1 MRAWLSL
8 LSRNSSAAA
17 SSGCNSTDMNDLTD
31 RLKAALV
38 TYPDWPKPGVTF
50 ADLSPVYADPQLRS
64 DLTRHFVEIA
74 ASNEIHTIAAIES
87 RGYLLGMSL
96 ADELN
101 LPFIQIRKSG
111 KLPGDCFKVAY
122 SLEYGTAEIEV
133 QCSAFNKGA
142 RVMIV
147 DDVLATGGTMK
158 AATELI
164 EQAGAVVLSVAVIA
178 EIAFLNGRANIHD
191 VEVSSLLNL

>member
-1 MRAWLSL
+1 MSDLSE
-8 LSRNSSAAA
+8 
-17 SSGCNSTDMNDLTD
+17 
-31 RLKAALV
+31 RLKSALV

-50 ADLSPVYADPQLRS
+50 ADLSPVYASPHLRAE
-64 DLTRHFVEIA
+64 LTHHFVKIAMGDEID
-74 ASNEIHTIAAIES
+74 TIAAIES

-96 ADELN
+96 ADELR

-111 KLPGDCFKVAY
+111 KLPGDTWKVAY

-133 QCSAFNKGA
+133 QASAFRKGS

-158 AATELI
+158 AARELV
-164 EQAGAVVLSVAVIA
+164 EQAGATVARIAVIA
-178 EIAFLNGRANIHD
+178 EIEFLKGRD
-191 VEVSSLLNL
+191 SLSGVHFDSVLKL

>member
-1 MRAWLSL
+1 MP
-8 LSRNSSAAA
+8 N
-17 SSGCNSTDMNDLTD
+17 LTD
-31 RLKAALV
+31 RVRSALV

-50 ADLSPVYADPQLRS
+50 ADLSPVYADPHLRGE
-64 DLTRHFVEIA
+64 LTQHFVEIA
-74 ASNEIHTIAAIES
+74 TDADVDTIAAIES

-96 ADELN
+96 ADELG

-122 SLEYGTAEIEV
+122 SLEYGMAEIEI
-133 QCSAFNKGA
+133 QSSAFRKGS

-158 AATELI
+158 AARELV
-164 EQAGAVVLSVAVIA
+164 EQTGAIVASIAVIA
-178 EIAFLNGRANIHD
+178 EIAFLKGRDNLQGI
-191 VEVSSLLNL
+191 EVSSLLSL